1 MKKYQQLA
9 EQLREQ
15 IASGIWQPGDRLPS
29 LRDQVALSGM
39 SFMTVSHAYQLLESQ
54 GYIIARPQS
63 GYYVAPQ
70 AIKMPKAPVI
80 PVTRD
85 EAVDINTYIFD
96 MLQASRDP
104 SVVPFASAFPDP
116 RLFPLQ
122 QLNRSLAQVSKT
134 ATAMKTYRQETQNC
148 VRLLLVAMPYR
159 ASPFL
164 LMKLSLLP
172 GR

>member
-1 MKKYQQLA
+1 
-9 EQLREQ
+9 
-15 IASGIWQPGDRLPS
+15 
-29 LRDQVALSGM
+29 
-39 SFMTVSHAYQLLESQ
+39 
-54 GYIIARPQS
+54 
-63 GYYVAPQ
+63 
-70 AIKMPKAPVI
+70 MPKATVI

-134 ATAMKTYRQETQNC
+134 ATAMSVIENLPPETQNC

-164 LMKLSLLP
+164 LMKLSLPP

>member
-96 MLQASRDP
+96 MLQALERLRLKAL
-104 SVVPFASAFPDP
+104 SVATDVKEGIDLQALELALQEYPVKACWLMTNSQN
-116 RLFPLQ
+116 PLGFTLTPQ
-122 QLNRSLAQVSKT
+122 KKHNWWRYSIST
-134 ATAMKTYRQETQNC
+134 T
-148 VRLLLVAMPYR
+148 
-159 ASPFL
+159 
-164 LMKLSLLP
+164 
-172 GR
+172 

>member
-1 MKKYQQLA
+1 MKKYQRLA

-15 IASGIWQPGDRLPS
+15 IVSDIWQPGDRLPS
-29 LRDQVALSGM
+29 LREQVALSGM

-63 GYYVAPQ
+63 GYYVAPRTVKSPLPL
-70 AIKMPKAPVI
+70 AV

-85 EAVDINTYIFD
+85 ETVDINTYIFE

-122 QLNRSLAQVSKT
+122 QLNRSLAGK
-134 ATAMKTYRQETQNC
+134 
-148 VRLLLVAMPYR
+148 
-159 ASPFL
+159 
-164 LMKLSLLP
+164 
-172 GR
+172 

>member
-29 LRDQVALSGM
+29 LHDQVALSGM

-70 AIKMPKAPVI
+70 AIKMPKATVI

-85 EAVDINTYIFD
+85 EAVDINTYI
-96 MLQASRDP
+96 LCINRIQCVLCIYKS
-104 SVVPFASAFPDP
+104 SNSA
-116 RLFPLQ
+116 
-122 QLNRSLAQVSKT
+122 
-134 ATAMKTYRQETQNC
+134 
-148 VRLLLVAMPYR
+148 
-159 ASPFL
+159 
-164 LMKLSLLP
+164 SLLYFCDHM
-172 GR
+172 